1 MVQGTAHTDDS
12 WPELLEALAAGQ
24 RLIVSEQRQTHKQI
38 DRLGAAVQAT
48 NRSFDSIEA
57 CLERVE
63 QRLERVEQRLE
74 RVEQPEHD
82 DQSNVFEQRLRQ

>member
-63 QRLERVEQRLE
+63 QRLERYGTT
-74 RVEQPEHD
+74 QPEHD